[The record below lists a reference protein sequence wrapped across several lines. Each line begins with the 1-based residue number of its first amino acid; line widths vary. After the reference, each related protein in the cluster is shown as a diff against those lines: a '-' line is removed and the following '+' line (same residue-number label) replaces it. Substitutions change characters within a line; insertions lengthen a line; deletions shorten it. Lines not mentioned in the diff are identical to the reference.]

1 MGHKLWCS
9 NVKLGFTVAEQPV
22 FRAVE
27 EGDEG
32 VLLQVMK
39 IPSVDSS
46 APYETTLWDTA
57 CSGLFVRNA
66 HAREKGFTS
75 RNKRLKVVTLG
86 GEIKEM
92 DTVIFD
98 CKIKDLRGNFY
109 EFQAHGLDEV
119 TGALNTDLGKELME
133 RLFPGI
139 IGGFK
144 MCGASVVDYLI
155 GLSKASWQ
163 PVRTLKAEEGGDF
176 WIWENRFGSCV
187 GGSHPL
193 VGNHVPRSE
202 NLFTVLK
209 AVDARSVFDESTR
222 LPTCSAFK
230 TKISTLEVDD
240 FFQVERLC
248 TTVEPK
254 CGACRC
260 GKCPVPGSRYSFKKE
275 TELKLIEEG
284 LRYNEA
290 NNRWIAQYP
299 YLFPREPMKGT
310 VATAGKSTYCDHQT
324 SILFTNSKLV
334 RPDWI
339 SCSRVAQG

>member
-1 MGHKLWCS
+1 MRENQDCETCCGDCPKGNCLQKTKRVCGGNKDGRGCGTHHVGHELWCS
-9 NVKLGFTVAEQPV
+9 NAKLCFTVAEQPV
-22 FRAVE
+22 FRTVE

-75 RNKRLKVVTLG
+75 RHKRLKVVTLG

-119 TGALNTDLGKELME
+119 TGALDTDLGKELME

-144 MCGASVVDYLI
+144 MCGASVVD
-155 GLSKASWQ
+155 
-163 PVRTLKAEEGGDF
+163 
-176 WIWENRFGSCV
+176 
-187 GGSHPL
+187 
-193 VGNHVPRSE
+193 
-202 NLFTVLK
+202 
-209 AVDARSVFDESTR
+209 
-222 LPTCSAFK
+222 
-230 TKISTLEVDD
+230 
-240 FFQVERLC
+240 
-248 TTVEPK
+248 
-254 CGACRC
+254 
-260 GKCPVPGSRYSFKKE
+260 
-275 TELKLIEEG
+275 
-284 LRYNEA
+284 
-290 NNRWIAQYP
+290 
-299 YLFPREPMKGT
+299 
-310 VATAGKSTYCDHQT
+310 
-324 SILFTNSKLV
+324 
-334 RPDWI
+334 
-339 SCSRVAQG
+339 